1 MEGQTVS
8 NDCGTCDMAEAT
20 GAPVDCALCP
30 CSDQPVDLIGDEL
43 REASADELADLIGL
57 D

>member
-1 MEGQTVS
+1 M
-8 NDCGTCDMAEAT
+8 DCGTCDMAEAT

-43 REASADELADLIGL
+43 KSMGDAELCGEIGL

>member
-1 MEGQTVS
+1 M
-8 NDCGTCDMAEAT
+8 DCGTCDMAEAT

-30 CSDQPVDLIGDEL
+30 CSEPVDLIGDEL

>member
-1 MEGQTVS
+1 MMCDQCDIEETTGQ
-8 NDCGTCDMAEAT
+8 A
-20 GAPVDCALCP
+20 VDCALCP

-43 REASADELADLIGL
+43 RSLSGDELTEAIGL

>member
-8 NDCGTCDMAEAT
+8 NDCGTCDMEKTT
-20 GAPVDCALCP
+20 GGAVDCANCP
-30 CSDQPVDLIGDEL
+30 HGGETEDVIGDEL
-43 REASADELADLIGL
+43 REASDDELADLIEL

>member
-1 MEGQTVS
+1 M
-8 NDCGTCDMAEAT
+8 DCGTCDMAEAT

-30 CSDQPVDLIGDEL
+30 RGGETEDVIGDEL
-43 REASADELADLIGL
+43 REASDDELADLIGL